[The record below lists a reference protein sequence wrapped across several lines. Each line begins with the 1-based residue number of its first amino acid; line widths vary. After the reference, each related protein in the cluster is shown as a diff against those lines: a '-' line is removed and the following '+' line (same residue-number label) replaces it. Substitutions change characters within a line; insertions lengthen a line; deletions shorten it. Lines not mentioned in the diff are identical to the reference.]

1 MIIHTDSAERF
12 KSLLRDTFFQFD
24 AAELDF
30 GIYRIMNHRRKE
42 IENFIEKDLIQAVA
56 KEFQVF
62 KAQSLQELLAKVG
75 EKKKEIEKLEKDL
88 GEKILTNGQ
97 IEEKF
102 KDRPFAK
109 EYLELKKQL
118 DEVEVTESEQAQ
130 VFNDLYIFLSRYY
143 EKVCM
148 FSLPAEPTFN
158 LPESYVDFTAV
169 FTVQTSKLL
178 ALESSRFVTIVD
190 PYRIAFAK
198 RFGEFFARVALPK
211 LMRPT

>member
-1 MIIHTDSAERF
+1 MIIHTDSAESF

-56 KEFQVF
+56 KEFQIF
-62 KAQSLQELLAKVG
+62 KAQSSQELLAKIG

-109 EYLELKKQL
+109 EYL
-118 DEVEVTESEQAQ
+118 
-130 VFNDLYIFLSRYY
+130 
-143 EKVCM
+143 
-148 FSLPAEPTFN
+148 
-158 LPESYVDFTAV
+158 
-169 FTVQTSKLL
+169 
-178 ALESSRFVTIVD
+178 
-190 PYRIAFAK
+190 
-198 RFGEFFARVALPK
+198 
-211 LMRPT
+211 